1 MTPTILGA
9 FVFNK
14 TYSIVAL
21 DNGTVVTEEFTGNYF
36 QMSSRVTAIRNQGC
50 PIQSVTKH

>member
-1 MTPTILGA
+1 MFT
-9 FVFNK
+9 K

-21 DNGTVVTEEFTGNYF
+21 DNGSLVTEEFTGNYF
-36 QMSSRVTAIRNQGC
+36 QMSSRLTAIRNQGC